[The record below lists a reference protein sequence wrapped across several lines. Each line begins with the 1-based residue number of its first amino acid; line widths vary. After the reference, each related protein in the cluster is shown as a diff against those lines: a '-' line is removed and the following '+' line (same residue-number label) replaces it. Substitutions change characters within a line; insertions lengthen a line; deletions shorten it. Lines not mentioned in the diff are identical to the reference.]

1 MFVDLLSEAGDMC
14 NSHNW
19 QNCSPK
25 INCHALSLQRSCG
38 FVGVSSAQTRCLKS
52 KCSRQTLKLVASCS
66 SIVSQHGSRNSFS
79 KKGSAT
85 EKEGRSAK
93 KLWRVTLLVQQT
105 GQLSLQ
111 FDLQRT
117 LKLTIWA
124 RKNFLR
130 LWSYKRLKKLENW
143 LLTAPN
149 IAGFEILES
158 EWGIQIM
165 LIPAYSG

>member
-1 MFVDLLSEAGDMC
+1 
-14 NSHNW
+14 
-19 QNCSPK
+19 
-25 INCHALSLQRSCG
+25 
-38 FVGVSSAQTRCLKS
+38 
-52 KCSRQTLKLVASCS
+52 
-66 SIVSQHGSRNSFS
+66 
-79 KKGSAT
+79 
-85 EKEGRSAK
+85 
-93 KLWRVTLLVQQT
+93 
-105 GQLSLQ
+105 LQ